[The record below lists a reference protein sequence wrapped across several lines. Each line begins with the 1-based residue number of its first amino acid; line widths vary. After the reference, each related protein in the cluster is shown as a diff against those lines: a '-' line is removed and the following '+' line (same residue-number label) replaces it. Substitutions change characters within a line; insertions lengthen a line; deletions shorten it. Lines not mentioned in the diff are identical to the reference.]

1 MCASF
6 QAENKYAPC
15 ISDNADLRVI
25 LSILYTMLE
34 VIRLYET
41 ETNSGRFMF
50 SKELNTRYSRIKI
63 LLRSELNKPLV
74 KTDELLS
81 VYLFQ
86 LINKFCNQN
95 VIVLPI
101 KKIILFL
108 WKVLL
113 VGLFLS
119 K

>member
-1 MCASF
+1 
-6 QAENKYAPC
+6 
-15 ISDNADLRVI
+15 
-25 LSILYTMLE
+25 MLE
-34 VIRLYET
+34 VIRLYDSESKT
-41 ETNSGRFMF
+41 SRFIA
-50 SKELNTRYSRIKI
+50 SKEMSAKFARIKG
-63 LLRSELNKPLV
+63 LLRTELNKPLV

-113 VGLFLS
+113 VSWS
-119 K
+119 KMI

>member
-1 MCASF
+1 
-6 QAENKYAPC
+6 
-15 ISDNADLRVI
+15 
-25 LSILYTMLE
+25 MLE
-34 VIRLYET
+34 VIRLYE
-41 ETNSGRFMF
+41 SGSKAGRFIA
-50 SKELNTRYSRIKI
+50 SKDMSAKFARIKG
-63 LLRSELNKPLV
+63 LLRAELNKPLV

-113 VGLFLS
+113 VRKGS
-119 K
+119 ENVIGIE